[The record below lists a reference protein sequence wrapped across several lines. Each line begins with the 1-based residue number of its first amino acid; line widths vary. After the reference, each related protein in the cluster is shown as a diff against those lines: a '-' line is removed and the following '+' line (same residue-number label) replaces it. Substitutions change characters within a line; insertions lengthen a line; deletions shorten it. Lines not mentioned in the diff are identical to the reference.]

1 MLVCSNMTS
10 SGCFDELFKGIHV
23 AVWVVWSSFSG
34 GGSHRR
40 GPQSVGS
47 ALPCRRIRGLEPP
60 PHHGADGFLPQ
71 YDRRSVGFFAH
82 RGAQRGTFRHP
93 QNLRYEFFAG
103 RLTSQVGH
111 CSFRHFHKTT
121 IFCSPLLHLLRLP
134 LSARRIRLRR
144 WTPVAIPKADD
155 PNKRQPLIRVRD
167 AALM

>member
-1 MLVCSNMTS
+1 MTS
-10 SGCFDELFKGIHV
+10 SDCFDELFKCFHV
-23 AVWVVWSSFSG
+23 AVRVVWSSFRG
-34 GGSHRR
+34 AGSHRR

-47 ALPCRRIRGLEPP
+47 TAPSSRRIRGLEPLP
-60 PHHGADGFLPQ
+60 QLGADGSLPR
-71 YDRRSVGFFAH
+71 YHRLSAVIYEGDH

-155 PNKRQPLIRVRD
+155 PSKRQPLIRVRD
-167 AALM
+167 SALI